1 MQDKTISEMTMQ
13 PRDYSPAFA
22 AWQQSARN
30 VIYRPDHFEDPLFG
44 IIEGRLA
51 GTPCVFDKRLAFR
64 EGEVTMWAGQ
74 NGNGKSLL
82 TGQVALQLLAAGQKV
97 GIQSFEMTPA
107 RTLYRMLRQ
116 GWGRLPT
123 KYDAQSNLKKIQA
136 FLKYCRDAGLLL
148 SNEKQAITIEG
159 VLGVSV
165 VMAKEFGCKH
175 IFIDNLMKVVHAE
188 DDYTG
193 QKEFVQGCCQIA
205 RELSVHIHIV
215 HHVRKGGSEKD
226 EIDKFAVRG
235 SSAIVDQIDNLVLI
249 RRNLDKERLAEQREL
264 TPTED
269 QDAADSLLRVSKQ
282 RNGDFMGLVPL
293 WFDKRGTVF
302 CTSPDRALPRLLPD
316 SALPPDCLDGRE
328 I

>member
-1 MQDKTISEMTMQ
+1 M
-13 PRDYSPAFA
+13 
-22 AWQQSARN
+22 
-30 VIYRPDHFEDPLFG
+30 
-44 IIEGRLA
+44 
-51 GTPCVFDKRLAFR
+51 
-64 EGEVTMWAGQ
+64 
-74 NGNGKSLL
+74 
-82 TGQVALQLLAAGQKV
+82 
-97 GIQSFEMTPA
+97 
-107 RTLYRMLRQ
+107 
-116 GWGRLPT
+116 
-123 KYDAQSNLKKIQA
+123 
-136 FLKYCRDAGLLL
+136 
-148 SNEKQAITIEG
+148 
-159 VLGVSV
+159 SV

-269 QDAADSLLRVSKQ
+269 QDAADSLLRISKQ

-293 WFDKRGTVF
+293 WFDKRGAVF
-302 CTSPDRALPRLLPD
+302 CTSAERALPRLLPEY
-316 SALPPDCLDGRE
+316 ALPADCLDGRE
-328 I
+328 L

>member
-1 MQDKTISEMTMQ
+1 MQDQATVSDLTMQ
-13 PRDYSPAFA
+13 PRDYSQNFT

-51 GTPCVFDKRLAFR
+51 GTPCVFEQRLAFR

-82 TGQVALQLLAAGQKV
+82 TGQVALQLLAAGKKV

-116 GWGRLPT
+116 CWGRLPT
-123 KYDAQSNLKKIQA
+123 KFDAKANEKKVHN
-136 FLKYCRDAGLLL
+136 FLMYCRDAGLLL
-148 SNEKQAITIEG
+148 SNEKSSITIEG

-165 VMAKEFGCKH
+165 VMAQDFGCKH

-249 RRNLDKERLAEQREL
+249 RRNIEKERLAEQREL
-264 TPTED
+264 SPTED
-269 QDAADSLLRVSKQ
+269 QDAGDSILRISKQ
-282 RNGDFMGLVPL
+282 RNGDFMGTVPL
-293 WFDKRGTVF
+293 WYDKQGAVY
-302 CTSPDRALPRLLPD
+302 CTSPERVLPKLCPKSCLPK
-316 SALPPDCLDGRE
+316 DCGGD
-328 I
+328 

>member
-1 MQDKTISEMTMQ
+1 
-13 PRDYSPAFA
+13 
-22 AWQQSARN
+22 
-30 VIYRPDHFEDPLFG
+30 
-44 IIEGRLA
+44 
-51 GTPCVFDKRLAFR
+51 
-64 EGEVTMWAGQ
+64 MWAGQ

-116 GWGRLPT
+116 AWGRLPT
-123 KYDAQSNLKKIQA
+123 KYDAQANEKKIQA
-136 FLKYCRDAGLLL
+136 FLAYCRDAGLLL

-249 RRNLDKERLAEQREL
+249 RRNIEKERLAEQREL
-264 TPTED
+264 SPTED
-269 QDAADSLLRVSKQ
+269 QDAGDSILRISKQ
-282 RNGDFMGLVPL
+282 RNGDFMGTVPL
-293 WFDKRGTVF
+293 WYDKQGAVY
-302 CTSPDRALPRLLPD
+302 CTSPERVLPKLCPKSCLPK
-316 SALPPDCLDGRE
+316 DCGGD
-328 I
+328 

>member
-1 MQDKTISEMTMQ
+1 MQDKATVSDLTMQ
-13 PRDYSPAFA
+13 PRDYSQNFT

-51 GTPCVFDKRLAFR
+51 GTPCVFEQRLAFR

-82 TGQVALQLLAAGQKV
+82 TGQVALQLLAAGKKV

-116 GWGRLPT
+116 CWGRLPT
-123 KYDAQSNLKKIQA
+123 KFDAQANEKKVHN
-136 FLKYCRDAGLLL
+136 FLMYCRDAGLLL
-148 SNEKQAITIEG
+148 SNEKSSITIEG

-165 VMAKEFGCKH
+165 VMAQDFDCKH

-249 RRNLDKERLAEQREL
+249 RRNIEKERLAEQREL
-264 TPTED
+264 SPTED
-269 QDAADSLLRVSKQ
+269 QDAGDSILRISKQ
-282 RNGDFMGLVPL
+282 RNGDFMGTVPL
-293 WFDKRGTVF
+293 WYDKQGAVY
-302 CTSPDRALPRLLPD
+302 CTSPERVLPKLCPKSCLPK
-316 SALPPDCLDGRE
+316 DCGGD
-328 I
+328 